1 MISPASL
8 ILLELD
14 LLFRDTDASNSD
26 LIEKGEV
33 DFLDFLFSQ
42 MKCKPVERML
52 AVGRRKVSSGFCSR
66 RRDFSSVHAG
76 S

>member
-14 LLFRDTDASNSD
+14 FLFRDTDASNSD
-26 LIEKGEV
+26 LIEKREV

-42 MKCKPVERML
+42 MKFKPVERRL
-52 AVGRRKVSSGFCSR
+52 AVGRRKGFSSKH
-66 RRDFSSVHAG
+66 RDFSSVHAG

>member
-14 LLFRDTDASNSD
+14 FLFRDTDASNSD
-26 LIEKGEV
+26 LIEKREV

-42 MKCKPVERML
+42 MKFNPVERRL
-52 AVGRRKVSSGFCSR
+52 AVGRRKVSSGFSSR
-66 RRDFSSVHAG
+66 RRDLSSVHAG

>member
-14 LLFRDTDASNSD
+14 LLLRDTDASNSD
-26 LIEKGEV
+26 RIEKREV

-42 MKCKPVERML
+42 MKLKPVERML
-52 AVGRRKVSSGFCSR
+52 TVGKRKVSSGLSSR
-66 RRDFSSVHAG
+66 HRDFSSVHAG

>member
-1 MISPASL
+1 M
-8 ILLELD
+8 
-14 LLFRDTDASNSD
+14 DTDASNSD

-42 MKCKPVERML
+42 IKCKPVERML
-52 AVGRRKVSSGFCSR
+52 TVGRRKVSSGFSSKR
-66 RRDFSSVHAG
+66 TDFFSSVHAG

>member
-14 LLFRDTDASNSD
+14 FLFRDTAASNPD
-26 LIEKGEV
+26 LIEKREV

-42 MKCKPVERML
+42 MKFKPVERML
-52 AVGRRKVSSGFCSR
+52 AVGSRKVSSGFSSN